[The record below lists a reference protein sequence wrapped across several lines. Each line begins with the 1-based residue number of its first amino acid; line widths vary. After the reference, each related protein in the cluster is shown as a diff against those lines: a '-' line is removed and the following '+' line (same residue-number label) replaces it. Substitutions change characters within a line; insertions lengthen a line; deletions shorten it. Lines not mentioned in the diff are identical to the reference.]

1 MTSAFAGSALLG
13 QRAIERSRRNPA
25 SVLGAVVFPL
35 LFFALFNVVLRR
47 VMDAQGFDYVQL
59 LPPTIVVQAMLFA
72 GMSSAYYV
80 ADDRLSGITERFA
93 SLPIGRAAPALGRA
107 LGDLARAAVSL
118 VVVIGVGVAAGMRF
132 DAGLVW
138 IPLFVLVAL
147 LFSLAVALG
156 MGLLGLS
163 ASSPEAAVSLATI
176 PYLPLLML
184 SAGFA
189 PIENFP
195 DWLEPI
201 VRNQPVTVTI
211 DALRALA
218 GDGDISST
226 VPVALAWTVGLAVL
240 FAAVGVR
247 VIGGRR

>member
-93 SLPIGRAAPALGRA
+93 SLPIGRAAPAIGRA
-107 LGDLARAAVSL
+107 LGDLARAAISL

-184 SAGFA
+184 SSGFA

>member
-93 SLPIGRAAPALGRA
+93 SLPIGRAAPAIGRA

-147 LFSLAVALG
+147 LFSLAVAR
-156 MGLLGLS
+156 
-163 ASSPEAAVSLATI
+163 TCHC
-176 PYLPLLML
+176 
-184 SAGFA
+184 
-189 PIENFP
+189 
-195 DWLEPI
+195 
-201 VRNQPVTVTI
+201 
-211 DALRALA
+211 
-218 GDGDISST
+218 
-226 VPVALAWTVGLAVL
+226 
-240 FAAVGVR
+240 
-247 VIGGRR
+247 

>member
-1 MTSAFAGSALLG
+1 MTSAVAGSALLG

-93 SLPIGRAAPALGRA
+93 SLPIGRAAPAIGRA

-163 ASSPEAAVSLATI
+163 ASSPEAAVSLATV

>member
-1 MTSAFAGSALLG
+1 
-13 QRAIERSRRNPA
+13 
-25 SVLGAVVFPL
+25 
-35 LFFALFNVVLRR
+35 
-47 VMDAQGFDYVQL
+47 
-59 LPPTIVVQAMLFA
+59 
-72 GMSSAYYV
+72 
-80 ADDRLSGITERFA
+80 
-93 SLPIGRAAPALGRA
+93 
-107 LGDLARAAVSL
+107 
-118 VVVIGVGVAAGMRF
+118 
-132 DAGLVW
+132 
-138 IPLFVLVAL
+138 
-147 LFSLAVALG
+147 
-156 MGLLGLS
+156 
-163 ASSPEAAVSLATI
+163 
-176 PYLPLLML
+176 ML

>member
-93 SLPIGRAAPALGRA
+93 SLPIGRAAPAIGRA

-184 SAGFA
+184 SSGFA